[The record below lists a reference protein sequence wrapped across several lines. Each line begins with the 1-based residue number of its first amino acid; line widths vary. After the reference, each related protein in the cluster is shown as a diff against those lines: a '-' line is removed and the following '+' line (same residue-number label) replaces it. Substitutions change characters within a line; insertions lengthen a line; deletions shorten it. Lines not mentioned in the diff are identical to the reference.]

1 MTAAL
6 LVLVFLGG
14 WEIYARSGAVDDL
27 ILPAPTQIADAI
39 GRDHRPAV
47 GQLPRDRQRGRWSAC
62 WRRSS
67 SGSASR

>member
-6 LVLVFLGG
+6 LVLVFLGA

-39 GRDHRPAV
+39 AATTGCC
-47 GQLPRDRQRGRWSAC
+47 GTT
-62 WRRSS
+62 SS
-67 SGSASR
+67 